1 MDFIDTDK
9 CKDHLEP
16 RPQQE
21 HSRFLPGAGEPL
33 QANYDD
39 QQEIYCN
46 WQLDDEEEPLPR
58 GNGIRND
65 GSTPSSS
72 GKTRKAPSKEEKVAK
87 KVRENRESGKIRHEE
102 SDSRKDKGKKKK
114 CWRHDRDGSHSDGFR
129 GYVVC
134 SPQGWTS

>member
-1 MDFIDTDK
+1 MSFSGGTFWLDQHFSMDLSTLTNAKTILSLGPNK
-9 CKDHLEP
+9 SIL
-16 RPQQE
+16 
-21 HSRFLPGAGEPL
+21 
-33 QANYDD
+33 
-39 QQEIYCN
+39 
-46 WQLDDEEEPLPR
+46 LDDEEEPLPR

-65 GSTPSSS
+65 RSTPSSS
-72 GKTRKAPSKEEKVAK
+72 GKKRKAPSKEEKVAN